1 MMVFTRIISLKRGY
15 GMVFMCIVT
24 IKIIFSMKSDYSA
37 LQNLKESK
45 QKNVSDYPI
54 THYWCLLFMYLEIM
68 LIFFEA

>member
-15 GMVFMCIVT
+15 GMVFMYIVT
-24 IKIIFSMKSDYSA
+24 IKIIFSMKSDYCA

-54 THYWCLLFMYLEIM
+54 TNYWYLLFMYLEIM

>member
-24 IKIIFSMKSDYSA
+24 IKIIFSMKSDCSA

-54 THYWCLLFMYLEIM
+54 THY
-68 LIFFEA
+68 